1 MNLNEVV
8 ELYAVG
14 VGCGILLS
22 LLPIVVGSVAGL
34 AFDIMRKGGF

>member
-22 LLPIVVGSVAGL
+22 LLPFVVGSVAGL
-34 AFDIMRKGGF
+34 AFDIMRKGGV

>member
-1 MNLNEVV
+1 MDLNEVI

-22 LLPIVVGSVAGL
+22 LIPYAVGSVVRL
-34 AFDIMRKGGF
+34 ALDILKKGGF

>member
-8 ELYAVG
+8 ELYTVG

-22 LLPIVVGSVAGL
+22 LLPFVVGSVAGL

>member
-8 ELYAVG
+8 ELYAVC

-22 LLPIVVGSVAGL
+22 LLPFVVGSVAGL

>member
-1 MNLNEVV
+1 MNLNEVI

-22 LLPIVVGSVAGL
+22 LLPFVVGSVAGL

>member
-22 LLPIVVGSVAGL
+22 LLPFVVGSVAGL
-34 AFDIMRKGGF
+34 ALDIMRKGGF

>member
-22 LLPIVVGSVAGL
+22 LLPFVVGAVAGL

>member
-22 LLPIVVGSVAGL
+22 LLPFVVGSVAGL
-34 AFDIMRKGGF
+34 AFDIMRKVGF

>member
-1 MNLNEVV
+1 MNLNEVI
-8 ELYAVG
+8 ELYAVR

-22 LLPIVVGSVAGL
+22 LLPFVVGSVAGL

>member
-14 VGCGILLS
+14 VGCGTLLS
-22 LLPIVVGSVAGL
+22 LLPFVVGSVAGL

>member
-22 LLPIVVGSVAGL
+22 LLPFVVGSVAGL
-34 AFDIMRKGGF
+34 AFDIMKKGRF

>member
-1 MNLNEVV
+1 MNLNELV

-22 LLPIVVGSVAGL
+22 LLPFVVGSVAGL

>member
-22 LLPIVVGSVAGL
+22 LLPFVVGSGAGL
-34 AFDIMRKGGF
+34 AFDVLKKGGF

>member
-22 LLPIVVGSVAGL
+22 LCGRLGCRTR
-34 AFDIMRKGGF
+34 F

>member
-1 MNLNEVV
+1 MNLNEVI

-22 LLPIVVGSVAGL
+22 LLPFVVGSVA
-34 AFDIMRKGGF
+34 

>member
-22 LLPIVVGSVAGL
+22 LLQYVYIRVKERESL
-34 AFDIMRKGGF
+34 KYI

>member
-22 LLPIVVGSVAGL
+22 LLPFVVSSVAGL

>member
-22 LLPIVVGSVAGL
+22 LLPFVVGSVAGL

>member
-1 MNLNEVV
+1 MNLNEVI

-22 LLPIVVGSVAGL
+22 LLPCVVGSVAGL

>member
-22 LLPIVVGSVAGL
+22 LLPFVVGSVAGL
-34 AFDIMRKGGF
+34 AFDIMRKGGC

>member
-22 LLPIVVGSVAGL
+22 LLPCGRLGCRTR
-34 AFDIMRKGGF
+34 F

>member
-1 MNLNEVV
+1 MNLTEVV

-22 LLPIVVGSVAGL
+22 LLPFVVGSVAGL
-34 AFDIMRKGGF
+34 AFDIMKKGGF

>member
-22 LLPIVVGSVAGL
+22 LLPFVVGSVAGL
-34 AFDIMRKGGF
+34 AFDIMKKWGF

>member
-1 MNLNEVV
+1 MDLNEVV

-22 LLPIVVGSVAGL
+22 LLPFVVGSVAGL

>member
-8 ELYAVG
+8 ELYAGG

-22 LLPIVVGSVAGL
+22 LLPFVVGSVAGL
-34 AFDIMRKGGF
+34 AFDIMKKGGF